1 MKLNYTSTEFVA
13 VKDIEIPDIYNRRL
27 KTGIE
32 TVDTMFGDGLLPGS
46 VITLSSKA
54 GMGKT
59 TFVLQMLNNLTK
71 FGHRIGFCSSEESI
85 FQVAFACR
93 RLGITEV
100 GICNESRLDK
110 ILTTMENMSVV
121 VVDSFQGIDKC
132 GMDDKDA
139 IEALI
144 QKAKATECVLILIC
158 HLTKSGDMRGT
169 NLLTYAVDVN
179 MFLDSV
185 KDAPAGTR
193 HVYFSKN
200 RFGPGA
206 EFDIILEKTGFDF
219 TAIQPS
225 GTEKKKVNK
234 KDEERKKILAL
245 TGKITVEKVC
255 KAAGVDASRAGYL
268 LRELTAEGKL
278 KRKGKRKNVSWVNNE
293 VQVEITDFNPYN
305 NINLIQSL

>member
-1 MKLNYTSTEFVA
+1 
-13 VKDIEIPDIYNRRL
+13 
-27 KTGIE
+27 
-32 TVDTMFGDGLLPGS
+32 MFGDGLLPGS

-71 FGHRIGFCSSEESI
+71 FGHRIGFCSSEESVY
-85 FQVAFACR
+85 QVAFACR

-100 GICNESRLDK
+100 GICNEGRISK
-110 ILTTMENMSVV
+110 ILNTMENMSVV
-121 VVDSFQGIDKC
+121 VVDSFQGIDKE

-144 QKAKATECVLILIC
+144 QKAKETECVLILIC

-169 NLLTYAVDVN
+169 SLLTYAVDVN

-219 TAIQPS
+219 TAIQHA
-225 GTEKKKVNK
+225 GTASADKKLNR

-245 TGKITVEKVC
+245 SGKITVGAVC
-255 KAAGVDASRAGYL
+255 KAANVDASRAGYL
-268 LRELTAEGKL
+268 LRELTSEGKL
-278 KRKGKRKNVSWVNNE
+278 KKKGKRGNVTWTNTE
-293 VQVEITDFNPYN
+293 VKVEITDYN
-305 NINLIQSL
+305 TYNTINNLIQSI